1 MLDTGGCREC
11 GEDQVVVVAH
21 VISDSRRDRRLSVST
36 LCKTVAPRV
45 TKSAIVSV
53 AAAKGVACRRKSAEG
68 SGCQV
73 GRVCLPPDTR
83 QRQAEISLPDDQYV
97 LGKLEGWK
105 LDISLVSIDPERQ
118 QIDIL
123 GGTGAPLP

>member
-1 MLDTGGCREC
+1 M
-11 GEDQVVVVAH
+11 
-21 VISDSRRDRRLSVST
+21 ST
-36 LCKTVAPRV
+36 SCKTVAPRV

-53 AAAKGVACRRKSAEG
+53 AAGKGVACLRKSAEQG
-68 SGCQV
+68 GCQV
-73 GRVCLPPDTR
+73 GRVCLPPDKC
-83 QRQAEISLPDDQYV
+83 QRQALSAVPDDQYV